1 MNSLKT
7 RFQQIKEELIK
18 GGMGDGKTLRD
29 IAKKHN
35 VELSTIEDQFKMG
48 EKVEMEHTTDVRIAK
63 EIARDHLTEKKF
75 WARLNLMVKKKESK

>member
-18 GGMGDGKTLRD
+18 GGIGDGKTLRD

-48 EKVEMEHTTDVRIAK
+48 EKVEMEHTTDIKVAR
-63 EIARDHLTEKKF
+63 EIARDHLTEDPQYYTKLATIEKK
-75 WARLNLMVKKKESK
+75 

>member
-7 RFQQIKEELIK
+7 KFQQIKEEIIK

-35 VELSTIEDQFKMG
+35 VELSHIESQFELG
-48 EKVEMEHTTDVRIAK
+48 QKVEKEHTTDIKIAK
-63 EIARDHLTEKKF
+63 EIARDHLTEDPDYYTKLAKME
-75 WARLNLMVKKKESK
+75 AGK